1 MDKPEPMG
9 HVVLD
14 RRQDPRFPISGRFR
28 SLLPPGLSGNVA
40 DVSLNGARLR
50 CATQPELTLDSHT
63 EWLVELTEGAPFAV
77 KARVA
82 HLEGHEVGIEF
93 EEMAPK
99 ALEELAERIEA
110 LRRAALPIGEGG

>member
-1 MDKPEPMG
+1 MDKPDPMG

-28 SLLPPGLSGNVA
+28 SLSPPGLSGHVA

-50 CATQPELTLDSHT
+50 CEHKPELTLDDRT
-63 EWLVELTEGAPFAV
+63 EWLVELTAGAPFAV

-93 EEMAPK
+93 EEMASK
-99 ALEELAERIEA
+99 ALEELADRIEA
-110 LRRAALPIGEGG
+110 LRRAALPISDGG

>member
-1 MDKPEPMG
+1 MDKPDSMG

-28 SLLPPGLSGNVA
+28 SLSPPGLSGHVA
-40 DVSLNGARLR
+40 DISLNGARLR
-50 CATQPELTLDSHT
+50 CESRPELTLDTRT

-82 HLEGHEVGIEF
+82 HLEGNEVGIEF
-93 EEMAPK
+93 EEMASR
-99 ALEELAERIEA
+99 ALEELGERIET
-110 LRRAALPIGEGG
+110 LRRAALSINEGG

>member
-1 MDKPEPMG
+1 MDKPDPMG

-28 SLLPPGLSGNVA
+28 SLSPPGLSGQVA
-40 DVSLNGARLR
+40 DISLNGARLR
-50 CATQPELTLDSHT
+50 CESPPALALDTRT

-82 HLEGHEVGIEF
+82 HIDGHEVGIEF
-93 EEMAPK
+93 EEMASK